1 MSTFTRAGRLLV
13 LSAGLLAPA
22 AQAGNVLVVDTGGPA
37 LFHQIQP
44 AVDAALDGDTVLVK
58 SGTYSGFS
66 IVDKRLSVVAD
77 AGHSVI
83 VSGTVQVTNVAIS
96 RDVVLAGL
104 RVNGSGHGLLLLNDA
119 GSVRVQGCALNGNDF
134 GGISLYGAQVVGC
147 DDVAF
152 ASCVLQGALDAHWSG
167 AGLSMT
173 GSHTAVYDCVLRGG
187 QGFDGDC
194 YLADDG
200 GDGGAGA
207 IAIDSFLFA
216 SGSTFSGGSGGDA
229 PYGGCSSFNDGG
241 DGATGLHL
249 QGSVTTANVLQCTF
263 TGGHGGIYSCTLGGC
278 GQMGQTAPPTYVTA
292 GASLTTLLGTSRKL
306 VAPRVVRES
315 PATIPLTIQGQA
327 GDLVF
332 LLISRQAAFKYVPS
346 QAGVL
351 LSPQSPPPAVLNLGV
366 IPAGGVLSLSIP
378 SYDLGAGVQSRTY
391 FLQTLH
397 RLPNGS
403 RVLGSPGSLAVLDS
417 AF

>member
-1 MSTFTRAGRLLV
+1 
-13 LSAGLLAPA
+13 
-22 AQAGNVLVVDTGGPA
+22 
-37 LFHQIQP
+37 
-44 AVDAALDGDTVLVK
+44 
-58 SGTYSGFS
+58 
-66 IVDKRLSVVAD
+66 
-77 AGHSVI
+77 VI
-83 VSGTVQVTNVAIS
+83 VSGTVQVANVALS

-152 ASCVLQGALDAHWSG
+152 SSCVLQGALDAQWSG

-173 GSHTAVYDCVLRGG
+173 GSHTAVYDSVLRGG

-216 SGSTFSGGSGGDA
+216 SGSTFSGGNGGDA
-229 PYGGCSSFNDGG
+229 AYGGCSSFDDGG
-241 DGATGLHL
+241 DVAPGLYL
-249 QGSVTTANVLQCTF
+249 QGSGTAANVLQCTF
-263 TGGHGGIYSCTLGGC
+263 TGGYGGMFSCTLGGC
-278 GQMGQTAPPTYVTA
+278 GQSGQRALPIYVPF
-292 GASLTTLLGTSRKL
+292 GASLTMLLGTSRKL

-315 PATIPLTIQGQA
+315 PATVPLTIHGVA
-327 GDLVF
+327 GDTVF
-332 LLISRQAAFKYVPS
+332 LIISRQASFKYVPG

-351 LSPQSPPPAVLNLGV
+351 QSPQSPPPVILNLGV
-366 IPAGGVLSLSIP
+366 IPPGGVLNLSIP
-378 SYDLGAGVQSRTY
+378 SFDLGAGVQSRTY

-397 RLPNGS
+397 RMPNGQ
-403 RVLGSPGSLAVLDS
+403 RVLGSPGSLVIVDS
-417 AF
+417 AY